1 MPERELSFNVYG
13 LGCGGAGAT
22 TLERAL
28 ARLTGMKRVY
38 VNPLTERAYLEYD
51 PALTSLESIRQAV
64 EGLGYEAGLPEVSG
78 ARP

>member
-1 MPERELSFNVYG
+1 MSFDVRG

-28 ARLTGMKRVY
+28 TQLAGVKQVY

-51 PALTSLESIRQAV
+51 PLLISLETIREV
-64 EGLGYEAGLPEVSG
+64 VKRLGYEAGSPEVYT
-78 ARP
+78 A